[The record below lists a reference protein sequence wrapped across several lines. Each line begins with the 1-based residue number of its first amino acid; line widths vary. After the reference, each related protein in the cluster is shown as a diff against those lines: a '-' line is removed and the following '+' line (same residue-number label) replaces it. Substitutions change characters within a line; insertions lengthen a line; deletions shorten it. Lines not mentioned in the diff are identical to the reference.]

1 MELVFDVFVSVDIIV
16 LDGIEIK
23 LMVEVDIINFD
34 VIYIFEFEFYMFVEV
49 GIYEMLYINFLIVD
63 ILWCQFVVMDFIF

>member
-63 ILWCQFVVMDFIF
+63 ILWC